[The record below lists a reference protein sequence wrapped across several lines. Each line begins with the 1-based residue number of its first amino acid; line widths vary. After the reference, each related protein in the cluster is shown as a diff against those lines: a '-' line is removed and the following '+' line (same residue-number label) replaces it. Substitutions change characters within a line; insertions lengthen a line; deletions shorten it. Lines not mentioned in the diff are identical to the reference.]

1 MHFPTGLGVMT
12 ISAISSAAAS
22 PVSNFQAT
30 RQAFSQLT
38 SALQSNDTAGAQSAF
53 DTLSS
58 SPLAQG
64 TDAFA
69 QAIQQIGQDLKTG
82 NLADAQK
89 VLQALQQQQQAHSHH
104 HHHGG
109 GGAQGVSDSSNTSA
123 ANTSDPNSDGNTSNE
138 TVINI
143 QITVSPGSDNTI
155 DIKA

>member
-1 MHFPTGLGVMT
+1 MQFPTGLGVMT
-12 ISAISSAAAS
+12 ISAISSATAS
-22 PVSNFQAT
+22 PVSNFQT
-30 RQAFSQLT
+30 IRQAFSQLT
-38 SALQSNDTAGAQSAF
+38 SALQSNDPAAAQSAF

-64 TDAFA
+64 NDAFA
-69 QAIQQIGQDLKTG
+69 QAIQQIGQDLKSG

-89 VLQALQQQQQAHSHH
+89 VLQALQQQAHGHH

-109 GGAQGVSDSSNTSA
+109 GGAQGVSDPSNTSG
-123 ANTSDPNSDGNTSNE
+123 ANASDPNSDGNTNND

-143 QITVSPGSDNTI
+143 QITVSPGSDNQI

>member
-1 MHFPTGLGVMT
+1 MCFPTGLGVMT

-22 PVSNFQAT
+22 PVSNFQAI

-64 TDAFA
+64 NDAFA
-69 QAIQQIGQDLKTG
+69 QAIQQIGQDLKSG
-82 NLADAQK
+82 DLADAQK
-89 VLQALQQQQQAHSHH
+89 VLQTLQQQQQAHGHH
-104 HHHGG
+104 HHG
-109 GGAQGVSDSSNTSA
+109 GGAQGVSDPSNISA
-123 ANTSDPNSDGNTSNE
+123 TNTSDPSSDGNTSNE